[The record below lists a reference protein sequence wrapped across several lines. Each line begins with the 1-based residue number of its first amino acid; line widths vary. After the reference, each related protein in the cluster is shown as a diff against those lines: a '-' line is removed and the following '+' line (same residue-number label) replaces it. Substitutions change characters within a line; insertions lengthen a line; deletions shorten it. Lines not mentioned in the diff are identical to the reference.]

1 MTKAEI
7 RPEMDELRVLLQR
20 ITLAPAIDPL
30 KYLEQAQAYN
40 EAASR
45 LADLQYQYDTATE

>member
-7 RPEMDELRVLLQR
+7 RPEMDELRALLQR

-30 KYLEQAQAYN
+30 DYLEQAQAYN

>member
-1 MTKAEI
+1 MTRAEI
-7 RPEMDELRVLLQR
+7 KPELDELRTLLQR
-20 ITLAPAIDPL
+20 ITLAPATDPL